1 MMNPCDKLDL
11 DFRLRRVSG
20 FAAASFGWIRTSNN
34 LRLTRERIK
43 PVSSLETAPTSSSSS
58 DVTNLASLEQSMESL
73 GLGID
78 VVVSCLAS
86 FFLPEFRSTSGDRRR
101 RETLRD
107 VQRRQAQSI
116 GLVGGPLVTSTAGLH
131 EKLPSLPR

>member
-20 FAAASFGWIRTSNN
+20 FAATSFGWIRTSNN
-34 LRLTRERIK
+34 LRHTRERIK
-43 PVSSLETAPTSSSSS
+43 PVSSLKTAPTSSSSS
-58 DVTNLASLEQSMESL
+58 DVTDLASLEQSMESL

-78 VVVSCLAS
+78 VVVSCLVS

-107 VQRRQAQSI
+107 VQR
-116 GLVGGPLVTSTAGLH
+116 
-131 EKLPSLPR
+131 

>member
-1 MMNPCDKLDL
+1 MNPCDKLDL

-20 FAAASFGWIRTSNN
+20 FSAASFGWIRTSNN

-43 PVSSLETAPTSSSSS
+43 QVSSLETALTSSSSL
-58 DVTNLASLEQSMESL
+58 DVTDLASLEQSMESL

-86 FFLPEFRSTSGDRRR
+86 FFLPEFRSTSGDHRRQ
-101 RETLRD
+101 ETLRD
-107 VQRRQAQSI
+107 VRRRQAQSI
-116 GLVGGPLVTSTAGLH
+116 GLVGGPLTSTARLH